1 MTGSSLAKT
10 AMSHFKRHVFFCC
23 NQRDA
28 PEKCCAS
35 AGAADLQ
42 KYAKDRVKALGLAGA
57 GKVRVNKAGC
67 LDRCEEGPVIVVYPE
82 AVWYTY
88 VDRADI
94 DEIVDR
100 HVVNGEI
107 VERLVI

>member
-1 MTGSSLAKT
+1 MYYR
-10 AMSHFKRHVFFCC
+10 RHVFFCC

-28 PEKCCAS
+28 PEKCCAN
-35 AGAADLQ
+35 AGAREMQ
-42 KYAKDRVKALGLAGA
+42 KYAKERVKALGLS
-57 GKVRVNKAGC
+57 GKGEVRINKAGC
-67 LDRCEEGPVIVVYPE
+67 LDRCEEGPIVVVYPE

-88 VDRADI
+88 VDQHDI
-94 DEIVDR
+94 DEIIDR